1 MIVAMSLLVLY
12 VYVCLLC
19 ELNGYD
25 ISVLYNFIYFVMIR
39 SKFCLV
45 IPQVSLHQIEM
56 LEPCS
61 LPD

>member
-1 MIVAMSLLVLY
+1 MIVEMSLLVLY
-12 VYVCLLC
+12 VYYV
-19 ELNGYD
+19 NGYD